1 MENEEHKVSPAP
13 VEDNAKREEWE
24 YWSDTEEWQEE
35 WEYWGDKKAW
45 ESFNWGDKDP
55 YERRT
60 LRARIEERR
69 HSRRQAR
76 DMCRHFVEQ
85 VTRAANRQCVF
96 QLIASVL
103 FFSGGAWALVNSIR
117 NIATGNGLPD
127 SPDLGSV
134 LLSPPILSG
143 ILGFILV
150 GLAVYVSRYPAIQRA
165 LTGISRILLELTT
178 GSGESKPLAQVVQ
191 ETISNARQT
200 FVVQLRLSQVTFWAG
215 ILFVSV
221 AFYTILKP
229 GPNGEIA
236 WETTATS
243 GGAGVVSWIF
253 SYFIAQRKNIQS
265 SLADVTQLEIGLVGL
280 AKQVDAIDRW
290 LAIYLIEPYSLNESK
305 SEEAKKRLTLAL
317 EKLQQG
323 TFASASLV
331 ELYAQTVGA
340 ENGAEADERNK
351 LLYKAVETHLGLA
364 NTSSLATKEHSSTHL
379 GSKL

>member
-1 MENEEHKVSPAP
+1 MKKEEQKVSPAP
-13 VEDNAKREEWE
+13 IEDKAKREEWE

-45 ESFNWGDKDP
+45 ESFDWGEKDP

-117 NIATGNGLPD
+117 NIASGNLFPD
-127 SPDLGSV
+127 SPNLGNIM
-134 LLSPPILSG
+134 LSPPILSG
-143 ILGFILV
+143 IFGFILV
-150 GLAVYVSRYPAIQRA
+150 GTAIYVSRYPAIQKA
-165 LTGISRILLELTT
+165 LTGVSQILLELTT
-178 GSGESKPLAQVVQ
+178 GSGESKPLVQVVQ

-200 FVVQLRLSQVTFWAG
+200 FIVELRLSQATFWAG
-215 ILFVSV
+215 ILLLSVSLITLMSDDKNWV
-221 AFYTILKP
+221 VDPTI
-229 GPNGEIA
+229 
-236 WETTATS
+236 T
-243 GGAGVVSWIF
+243 GGAGLFSWIF
-253 SYFIAQRKNIQS
+253 SYFINQRKNIQS
-265 SLADVTQLEIGLVGL
+265 NLADVTQLEIGLVGL

-290 LAIYLIEPYSLNESK
+290 LAIYLIEPYSLNEGKSK
-305 SEEAKKRLTLAL
+305 EAQTRLTLAL
-317 EKLQQG
+317 DKLQQG

-331 ELYAQTVGA
+331 ELYAQTMGA
-340 ENGAEADERNK
+340 KNGAETDERRD
-351 LLYKAVETHLGLA
+351 LLHKAVEAHLGLG
-364 NTSSLATKEHSSTHL
+364 NTSTFATKTHSSTHL